1 MNRWRMRQKWVRKW
15 RYGWLLLIT
24 CLLLIFGQ
32 YAAGAYGAGEAYS
45 AGEAAYE
52 SVDSKADLSTAAL
65 GVNDY
70 LDQGQAL
77 YDAGQ
82 FTAAIATWE
91 KALTLAKN
99 QPQQQAIVHNYLAI
113 GYQGLSQWAAA
124 DEQIQTGLTLLDLP
138 RADPK
143 KDPRTEQDSAFVT
156 AQLLNTQGSNQ
167 LQVGQAAAAL
177 DTWQAA
183 IDLYQ
188 RFSPAERALPLA
200 RTRIN
205 QAQALRVLGFY
216 RRAQTTLNAVR
227 TDLTNFPTS
236 ATKLSVLQSLGQIL
250 LRTGDLN
257 QAQAVLSEALA
268 LASTPAQQAAVQLN
282 LAQTMAALGDTQAA
296 LSLYQRA
303 QSQGVP
309 AIQLEASLSQLALQL
324 EASEDPAFSWSAI
337 AQSLDQIFPQ
347 LSVLPPSRWGINA
360 QVYLANLLID
370 NVGIQ
375 RLEDLNL
382 SAEAIGQQLAQAI
395 SQARSLQDRQA
406 EAAALKELGHL
417 YEKTQQWETALDL
430 TQQSLNLTY
439 SSSTSYTSAQQQWQ
453 LGRIL
458 KAQGLLGQSRSAYG
472 DAVGQL
478 DLLQNDIVALNP
490 DAKFSFRDRIEPVY
504 RAYVESLLTGI
515 EQQPDAAVRQ
525 QRLQQARDTMEA
537 LQLAE
542 LQNYFRETCLT
553 YQAREI
559 EAIDPHAAVVYSIVI
574 NNRLEVITSLPYQP
588 LTYHSVNLE
597 AIDQDALLRDVLT
610 SLHPLSPI
618 DAVVPLGQQLYDWLI
633 APIATQLEQQ
643 AIETLVFVPDGFL
656 RDIPMAILHDGSGYL
671 LERYSLALTPSLK
684 LFNSRPLDIRS
695 SKLLAAGL
703 TLPRQGFSALP
714 GVDQEISQINQLV
727 STDTLINDR
736 FTKNNVA
743 EEFENNKF
751 SVVHLATHGQFSAS
765 ADSTFLLTWDGRI
778 NVKDLSDLFQTSQDR
793 EAPIELLVL
802 SACQTAQGD
811 RRATLGMAGVAVES
825 GARSTVA
832 TLWRVQDTS
841 TSMLMGEFY
850 RLLIDTQ
857 QPRAKTLR
865 DAQLMLMQNPTYQ
878 HPYYWAP
885 FVMIGNWQ

>member
-52 SVDSKADLSTAAL
+52 SVDSKADLFTAAL

-91 KALTLAKN
+91 KALILAKN

-138 RADPK
+138 RADHK

-167 LQVGQAAAAL
+167 LQIGQAAVAL
-177 DTWQAA
+177 DTWQTA

-188 RFSPAERALPLA
+188 RFSPVERALPLA
-200 RTRIN
+200 RTRLN

-216 RRAQTTLNAVR
+216 RRAQTTLTAVR

-268 LASTPAQQAAVQLN
+268 LASTPVQQAAVQLN
-282 LAQTMAALGDTQAA
+282 LAQTTAALGDTQAA

-375 RLEDLNL
+375 RLEDLNI

-430 TQQSLNLTY
+430 TQQALNLTY

-458 KAQGLLGQSRSAYG
+458 KAQGLLDQSRSAYG
-472 DAVGQL
+472 NAVGQL

-515 EQQPDAAVRQ
+515 EQQPDAVRQ

-574 NNRLEVITSLPYQP
+574 NNRLEVITSLPYQL

-743 EEFENNKF
+743 KEFENNKF